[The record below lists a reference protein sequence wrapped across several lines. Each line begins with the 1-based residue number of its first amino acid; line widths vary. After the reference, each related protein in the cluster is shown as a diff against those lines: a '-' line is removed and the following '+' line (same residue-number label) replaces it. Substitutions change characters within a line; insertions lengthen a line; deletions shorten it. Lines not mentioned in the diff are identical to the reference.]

1 MSSNSTPT
9 PTDPDTIFLE
19 NLKTS
24 IMSMG
29 VMILLSSILS
39 YITIIIKSLQ
49 SPSFE
54 TNIDDNDNIINP
66 GIIPRNNVVDILNIV
81 TSSTSLLS
89 RIQIS
94 SNLFNPSQ
102 WIKPSEILQAYSL
115 LFSVEPI
122 ITKETKTDGGD
133 NLYFNHIYRAILA
146 IPFLN
151 DMYLYFNSQHIGRT
165 PNLTGDLNDIYKQND
180 TDIDNKLQWDT
191 TISQYILYYLYS
203 VISKSVNTNLF
214 IYKMLFNYVSNWS
227 ETILFLLY
235 AFFGSIIMY
244 ILGIISTI
252 VLFITSIS
260 EIPKLFSDRTPVA
273 RHDGEH
279 RKIDVKWSINS
290 LQFINPYRLFVVWL
304 FGLGYSSLFLFL
316 SLFIFLF
323 TIFIPL
329 SLTGKVSKYFLSIK
343 DGISFLFENTKN
355 KEDEKNKLP
364 KSSNFAKVNI
374 NLSNDIN
381 YFTYLSN
388 FLYRNKNYIFYIAI
402 VYLLLDIT
410 TAYTTSKQ
418 LITFLIFVFII
429 WLLNAFHYSIDIDNM
444 ETLIET
450 PH

>member
-54 TNIDDNDNIINP
+54 TNIDDDDNIINT
-66 GIIPRNNVVDILNIV
+66 GINPRNNVVDILNIV

-122 ITKETKTDGGD
+122 ITKETKNGSD
-133 NLYFNHIYRAILA
+133 NSYFNHIYRAILA

-151 DMYLYFNSQHIGRT
+151 DMYLYFNSPHIGRT
-165 PNLTGDLNDIYKQND
+165 PNLTGDLNDIYKQSD
-180 TDIDNKLQWDT
+180 TDNKLQWDT

-214 IYKMLFNYVSNWS
+214 IYKLLFNYVSNWS

-244 ILGIISTI
+244 VLGIISTI
-252 VLFITSIS
+252 VLFITSVS
-260 EIPKLFSDRTPVA
+260 EIPKLFSDRTPVNK
-273 RHDGEH
+273 HDREH
-279 RKIDVKWSINS
+279 KKIDVKWSINS

-316 SLFIFLF
+316 SFFIFLF

-343 DGISFLFENTKN
+343 DGVSFLFENTTEQDN
-355 KEDEKNKLP
+355 EKNKIP

-381 YFTYLSN
+381 YFTYLSS

-429 WLLNAFHYSIDIDNM
+429 WLLNAFHYSIDVDNM

-450 PH
+450 R